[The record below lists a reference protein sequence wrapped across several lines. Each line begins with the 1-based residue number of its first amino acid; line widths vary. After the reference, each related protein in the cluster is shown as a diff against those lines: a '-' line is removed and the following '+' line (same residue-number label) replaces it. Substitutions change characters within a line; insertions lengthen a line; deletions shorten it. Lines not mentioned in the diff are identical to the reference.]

1 MFVALNV
8 DTEAGTIPVNVDGVD
23 VDTEVMEIRLVVFR
37 AQLQTIADAFDPA
50 SSSSPPAADCRSI
63 ARPIIEAIIAARS
76 TP

>member
-1 MFVALNV
+1 MFVEINV
-8 DTEAGTIPVNVDGVD
+8 NAQYGTVPVNVGGVD
-23 VDTEVMEIRLVVFR
+23 VDTEVMEIRLVAFR